1 MDIIL
6 YEEEKMKFIALGK
19 YSAAG
24 LGGFVANPDDD
35 RMAAVAGMVQKAG
48 GKVLDL
54 HFLRGEYDVAVI
66 TEAPDFEAAAA
77 IKLLV
82 IASGAM
88 EKLEMVEI
96 IDMNSIA
103 RKASEMAGA
112 YRAPG
117 S

>member
-1 MDIIL
+1 
-6 YEEEKMKFIALGK
+6 MKFIALGK
-19 YSAAG
+19 YTPAA
-24 LGGFVANPDDD
+24 LGGFVQNPDDD
-35 RMAAVAGMVQKAG
+35 RVSAVSAMVEKAG
-48 GKVLDL
+48 GKVVEL

-82 IASGAM
+82 ISSGAM

-103 RKASEMAGA
+103 HKANDMMGA
-112 YRAPG
+112 YRKPG

>member
-1 MDIIL
+1 MEDD
-6 YEEEKMKFIALGK
+6 MKFIALGK

-48 GKVLDL
+48 GQVLDL

-88 EKLEMVEI
+88 EKLDMVEI